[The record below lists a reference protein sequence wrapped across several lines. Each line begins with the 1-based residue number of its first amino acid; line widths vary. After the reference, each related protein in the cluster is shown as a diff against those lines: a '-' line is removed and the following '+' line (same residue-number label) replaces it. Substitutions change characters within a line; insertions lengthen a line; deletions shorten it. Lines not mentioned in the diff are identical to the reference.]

1 MKGTTRRDA
10 PSLFGHDSW
19 LRNAAAISTKIASR
33 VSCASNSESAAR
45 FGAATSA
52 SAVHSVAEQI
62 PFESIVAA
70 MTTVPRARGSDPSVA
85 YRSGKTSSPKTRNV
99 SASEAASP
107 EFFTRFFVHLRVS
120 FEPSPSSSSSSSSRR
135 AASASAPRRLG
146 SGSLN
151 QPCSTSLPCFGS
163 RTPSTTG
170 TPCGSRGSNTNRRL
184 NLGGLSETSDSRSTT
199 ASASKFDQ

>member
-1 MKGTTRRDA
+1 MKGTTRRDT
-10 PSLFGHDSW
+10 PSLSGHDSW

-52 SAVHSVAEQI
+52 SAVHYVAEHI

-107 EFFTRFFVHLRVS
+107 EFFTR
-120 FEPSPSSSSSSSSRR
+120 
-135 AASASAPRRLG
+135 
-146 SGSLN
+146 
-151 QPCSTSLPCFGS
+151 
-163 RTPSTTG
+163 
-170 TPCGSRGSNTNRRL
+170 
-184 NLGGLSETSDSRSTT
+184 
-199 ASASKFDQ
+199 